1 MQSVRRTRHR
11 HLTPMYRIGFD
22 VGGTF
27 TDLTVLDEETGAVRH
42 FKVPSS
48 QDDPSEAIQTGIR
61 HAIEALA
68 IDPDDVGFL
77 GHGTTIATNMVIER
91 KGSPTAVLTTAGFRD
106 VLEIGRQER
115 PHVYDYTRG
124 KSPPLVPREHR
135 YEVRERIDAAGRVLV
150 PLDEESLDTTLGPL
164 ERAGIKAV
172 AICFLHSYLDADHEA
187 RTAAAVAGRLPDA
200 FLSLSFEVLPE
211 FREYERLSTTV
222 ANAYVGPRMSRY
234 LETLVGRLR
243 ELGVSAAPHTIHSN
257 GGVMSLDTARRF
269 PVRTCLSG
277 PAAGVIGA
285 AEAARQAGYPHI
297 VTFDVGG
304 TSTDVSL
311 VRDSTP
317 RFSTRRHVAGFPI
330 GVPMLDVNVIGA
342 GGGSIAAVDDA
353 GALKVGPSSAGAVPG
368 PVAYG
373 LGGTEPT
380 LTDANLVLGRLGARG
395 LAGGS
400 LAIDR
405 DAATRAIADRI
416 ARPLAIDTTAAAAGI
431 IRIAV
436 ANMARAIRAISTER
450 GHDVAEFALFAYG
463 GAGPLHAA
471 EVARECGLSRVVV
484 PPEAGTACARG
495 ILMSDI
501 SLDFVRS
508 EIRTLTEATW
518 TSIRHR
524 IAAMIEEADA
534 WLETERVH
542 PERRRFRVV
551 IDARYRGQNHEVRVV
566 LGDRTSCPID
576 TFRDGFARAHQSEYG
591 YLVPDRDIE
600 IVNCRVQAIG
610 AVVKADIRP
619 LVGDGSPQAVEERSV
634 CFEEGWRV
642 TPVYLREAIGAD
654 AIVEGPAVIEEMS
667 STAIVWPGQRGRTD
681 EASNLIIESSE

>member
-1 MQSVRRTRHR
+1 
-11 HLTPMYRIGFD
+11 MYRIGFD

-27 TDLTVLDEETGAVRH
+27 TDLTVLNEGTGAVHH

-48 QDDPSEAIQTGIR
+48 QDDPSEAIQSGIR
-61 HAIEALA
+61 RAMESLA
-68 IDPDDVGFL
+68 IDPDAIRFL

-106 VLEIGRQER
+106 ILEIGRQER

-124 KSPPLVPREHR
+124 KPSPLVPREHR
-135 YEVRERIDAAGRVLV
+135 YEVRERIDATGRVLV
-150 PLDEESLDTTLGPL
+150 PLDEDSLEAAVASLQQ
-164 ERAGIKAV
+164 EGIEAV
-172 AICFLHSYLDADHEA
+172 AICFLHSYLNVDHEVQ
-187 RTAAAVAGRLPDA
+187 TGAAVARRLPDV
-200 FLSLSFEVLPE
+200 FLSLSCEVLPE
-211 FREYERLSTTV
+211 FREFERLSTTV
-222 ANAYVGPRMSRY
+222 ANAYIGPRMSRY
-234 LETLVGRLR
+234 LKTLVDRLQ
-243 ELGVSAAPHTIHSN
+243 ELGVSVTPHTVHSN

-285 AEAARQAGYPHI
+285 AEAAKQAGFPHI

-317 RFSTRRHVAGFPI
+317 RFSTRRLVAGFPI
-330 GVPMLDVNVIGA
+330 AVPMLDIQVIGA

-353 GALKVGPSSAGAVPG
+353 GALKVGPRSAGAAPG
-368 PVAYG
+368 PVAYR
-373 LGGTEPT
+373 LGGSEPT

-395 LAGGS
+395 LVGGS

-405 DAATRAIADRI
+405 DAATRAIEGRI

-431 IRIAV
+431 VRIAV

-450 GHDVAEFALFAYG
+450 GHDVADFALFAYG
-463 GAGPLHAA
+463 GAGPLHAV

-484 PPEAGTACARG
+484 PPEAGTMSARG

-501 SLDFVRS
+501 GLDFVRS
-508 EIRTLTEATW
+508 EIRSLTEATW
-518 TSIRHR
+518 THISHR
-524 IAAMIEEADA
+524 IVAMIEEADG
-534 WLETERVH
+534 WLETEKVG

-551 IDARYRGQNHEVRVV
+551 IDARYRGQNHEVRVA
-566 LGDRTSCPID
+566 LGDRKSCSIEA
-576 TFRDGFARAHQSEYG
+576 FRDGFARAHQSEHG
-591 YLVPDRDIE
+591 YLVHDRDIE

-619 LVGDGSPQAVEERSV
+619 YVSGSPLQAVERRSV
-634 CFEEGWRV
+634 WFEEGWRE
-642 TPVYLREAIGAD
+642 TSVYARGTLGAHT
-654 AIVEGPAVIEEMS
+654 IVEGPAIVEEMS
-667 STAIVWPGQRGRTD
+667 STALIQPGQRGRID
-681 EASNLIIESSE
+681 EAGNLIIESHK

>member
-1 MQSVRRTRHR
+1 
-11 HLTPMYRIGFD
+11 MYRIGFD

-27 TDLTVLDEETGAVRH
+27 TDLTVLNEETGAVHH
-42 FKVPSS
+42 FKVPSR

-106 VLEIGRQER
+106 ILEIGRQER
-115 PHVYDYTRG
+115 PYVYDYTRV
-124 KSPPLVPREHR
+124 KPPPLVPREHR
-135 YEVRERIDAAGRVLV
+135 HEVRERVDAAGRVLV
-150 PLDEESLDTTLGPL
+150 PLDEDSLESTLASL
-164 ERAGIKAV
+164 QQDGIEAV
-172 AICFLHSYLDADHEA
+172 AICFLHSYLNPDHEA
-187 RTAAAVAGRLPDA
+187 RTGAIVARQLPDV
-200 FLSLSFEVLPE
+200 FLSLSCDVLPE
-211 FREYERLSTTV
+211 FREFERLSTTA
-222 ANAYVGPRMSRY
+222 ANAYIGSRMSRY

-243 ELGVSAAPHTIHSN
+243 DLGVSAAPHTIHSN

-285 AEAARQAGYPHI
+285 AEAARRAGYPHI

-330 GVPMLDVNVIGA
+330 GVPMLDINVIGA

-353 GALKVGPSSAGAVPG
+353 GALKVGPRSAGAAPG

-373 LGGTEPT
+373 LGGIEPT

-405 DAATRAIADRI
+405 AAATRAIAQRI
-416 ARPLAIDTTAAAAGI
+416 ARPLAIDATAAAAGV

-436 ANMARAIRAISTER
+436 ANMARAIRAISSER
-450 GHDVAEFALFAYG
+450 GHDVADFALFAYG

-508 EIRTLTEATW
+508 EICTLTEATW
-518 TSIRHR
+518 TGIEHR
-524 IAAMIEEADA
+524 IAAMIEEARA
-534 WLETERVH
+534 WLETEKVH
-542 PERRRFRVV
+542 PERRHFRVV

-566 LGDRTSCPID
+566 LGDRTCCPIG
-576 TFRDGFARAHQSEYG
+576 TFRDGFERAHRSEYG
-591 YLVPDRDIE
+591 YLVPDREIE

-610 AVVKADIRP
+610 AVVKADICP
-619 LVGDGSPQAVEERSV
+619 LVGGGPPRAMEHRRVW
-634 CFEEGWRV
+634 FEKGWCD
-642 TPVYLREAIGAD
+642 TPVYARSAIGAGGTV
-654 AIVEGPAVIEEMS
+654 AGPAVIEEMS

-681 EASNLIIESSE
+681 EAGNLIVEPSE

>member
-1 MQSVRRTRHR
+1 MQSVRRTRHCR
-11 HLTPMYRIGFD
+11 LTPMYRIGFD

-27 TDLTVLDEETGAVRH
+27 TDLTVLNEETGTVHH

-48 QDDPSEAIQTGIR
+48 QEDPSEAIRTGIG

-106 VLEIGRQER
+106 ILEIGRQER
-115 PHVYDYTRG
+115 PHVYDYTRV
-124 KSPPLVPREHR
+124 KPPPLVPREHR

-150 PLDEESLDTTLGPL
+150 PLDEDSLGPTL
-164 ERAGIKAV
+164 ASLQQDGIEAV
-172 AICFLHSYLDADHEA
+172 AICFLHSYVNPDHEA
-187 RTAAAVAGRLPDA
+187 RTGAVVARWLPDV
-200 FLSLSFEVLPE
+200 FLSLSCEVLPE
-211 FREYERLSTTV
+211 FREFERLSTTA
-222 ANAYVGPRMSRY
+222 ANAYIGPRMSRY

-243 ELGVSAAPHTIHSN
+243 DLGVSAAPHTIHSN

-330 GVPMLDVNVIGA
+330 GVPMLDINVIGA

-353 GALKVGPSSAGAVPG
+353 GALKVGPRSAGAVPG

-405 DAATRAIADRI
+405 DAAARAIADGI

-450 GHDVAEFALFAYG
+450 GHDVADFALFAYG
-463 GAGPLHAA
+463 GAGPLHAG

-495 ILMSDI
+495 ILMSDV

-508 EIRTLTEATW
+508 EICTLTEATW
-518 TSIRHR
+518 TDINHR
-524 IAAMIEEADA
+524 IAAMIEEAGA
-534 WLETERVH
+534 WLETEKIH
-542 PERRRFRVV
+542 PERRHFRVV

-566 LGDRTSCPID
+566 LGDRTTCPID
-576 TFRDGFARAHQSEYG
+576 TFRDGFARAHRSEYG
-591 YLVPDRDIE
+591 YLVQGRDIE

-610 AVVKADIRP
+610 AVVKADIHP
-619 LVGDGSPQAVEERSV
+619 LLGGDPPRAMEYR
-634 CFEEGWRV
+634 RV
-642 TPVYLREAIGAD
+642 WFQKDWCETPVYARSAVCAD
-654 AIVEGPAVIEEMS
+654 ATVEGPAVIEEMS
-667 STAIVWPGQRGRTD
+667 STAIVWPWQRVRTD
-681 EASNLIIESSE
+681 EAGNLIIEPSE